1 MGHQGGAIPPLAHAT
16 ADLKAHHP
24 AANAVRHHL
33 CRLFN
38 KHCLCAGHVDISLRH
53 KYRNVCDKRRSFRD
67 ERRSCSH
74 DGYSCSHD
82 GHSSRDDGRSCS
94 HDDRHVRDHGRSF
107 CDDEHKVRNDPYK
120 ISGDLVDRLKIY
132 NEMSLGN
139 ADL

>member
-1 MGHQGGAIPPLAHAT
+1 MGHQGRAIPPLGHAT
-16 ADLKAHHP
+16 ADLTPHGP
-24 AANAVRHHL
+24 AANAVRHQL
-33 CRLFN
+33 CPSYN
-38 KHCLCAGHVDISLRH
+38 KYCLCAGCIDISRRH
-53 KYRNVCDKRRSFRD
+53 KYRNVRDERRSFRD

-74 DGYSCSHD
+74 DGH
-82 GHSSRDDGRSCS
+82 GSRDDGRSCS
-94 HDDRHVRDHGRSF
+94 HDDRHVRDHGHSF